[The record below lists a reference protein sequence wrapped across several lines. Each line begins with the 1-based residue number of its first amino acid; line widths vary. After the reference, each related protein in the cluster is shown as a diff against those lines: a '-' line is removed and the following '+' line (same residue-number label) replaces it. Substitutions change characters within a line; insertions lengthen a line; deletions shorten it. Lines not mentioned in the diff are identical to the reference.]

1 LGWPARQEKVIE
13 VAAAVVQRPD
23 GAFLLAQRPAG
34 KVYAGYWE
42 FPGGK
47 IEPGEPPARA
57 LAREL
62 HEELGIDIG
71 QSYPWIT
78 RVFTYPHGTVRLR
91 FYRVF
96 DWKNEPHP
104 REDQA
109 IAWQSPGAP
118 MAVPMLPANAPV
130 LASLALPAEYA
141 ITSAAQ
147 YGIAEMLA
155 RLERR
160 LQQGLKLLQIREP
173 DLPEQERDLFSR
185 QALGLAHRYGCKVL
199 VKAQF
204 PDADGIHFTAAQLM
218 TLKDR
223 PGNFLAAASCH
234 TREELERAMALE
246 LDFAVLGPVKP
257 TGPKKEASLLGWDGF
272 ARLAKGSS
280 VPVYAIGGLTR
291 ADLEE
296 AWRAGAHGLAMI
308 RGSWN

>member
-1 LGWPARQEKVIE
+1 MIE
-13 VAAAVVQRPD
+13 VAAAVIQRPD

-47 IEPGEPPARA
+47 LEAGEPPAAA

-71 QSYPWIT
+71 PSYPWIT

-96 DWKNEPHP
+96 DWRNEPRP

-109 IAWQSPGAP
+109 IAWQSPGTP
-118 MAVPMLPANAPV
+118 MAAPMLPANAPV
-130 LASLALPAEYA
+130 LASLALPGEYA
-141 ITSAAQ
+141 ITNAGH
-147 YGIAEMLA
+147 YGIAEMLS

-160 LQQGLKLLQIREP
+160 LEQGLKLLQVREWE
-173 DLPEQERDLFSR
+173 LSEAERKLFSE
-185 QALGLAHRYGCKVL
+185 QAIGLAHRYGCKVL
-199 VKAQF
+199 VKPPFAG
-204 PDADGIHFTAAQLM
+204 ADGLHFTASQLM
-218 TLKDR
+218 TLKQK
-223 PGNFLAAASCH
+223 PAGLVAASCH

-246 LDFAVLGPVKP
+246 LDFAVLGPVKDKSP
-257 TGPKKEASLLGWDGF
+257 ALGWKRF
-272 ARLAKGSS
+272 CELAGGATI
-280 VPVYAIGGLTR
+280 PVYAIGGLTR
-291 ADLEE
+291 ADMED

-308 RGSWN
+308 RGAWS